1 MNLSK
6 TSPSRRVFMV
16 LSPRS
21 LVYARCAL
29 KSLLRNAV
37 ETLHLH
43 LITDSALDKD
53 LLFEEMSTHQRASGH
68 RWTIHAKEELLDREA
83 AVFAAYPNLRSFRNG
98 HPCWRKIA
106 DPLLLSKADEEI
118 IVLDPDLYFPN
129 RFRFERTLNHG
140 LLLMWQKPTCLL
152 PSAIVETALRR
163 RVALAHHVDIGVAHW
178 RADVDLSWLDWLLV
192 KLGLGDYPQAEFFMH
207 IEAIVWAAI
216 AMRAGG
222 GYLSPV
228 HWHCWRRSQRAR
240 LLRKLGVPGPQLIRY
255 EPFSTIKCFH
265 ATAESKYW
273 LQEAE
278 HRGWLDSDRELDE
291 PGPVLPFVELTTS
304 VFRRDQAI
312 KSWVKRSGYYHVF
325 PSGGLR

>member
-1 MNLSK
+1 
-6 TSPSRRVFMV
+6 MV

-21 LVYARCAL
+21 LSYARYAL
-29 KSLLRNAV
+29 KSLLKNAV
-37 ETLHLH
+37 ETLDLY
-43 LITDSALDKD
+43 LITDSELDKV
-53 LLFEEMSTHQRASGH
+53 LLFEEMSAHQPVSGH
-68 RWTIHAKEELLDREA
+68 RWTIHAKEELQDREA
-83 AVFAAYPNLRSFRNG
+83 EVFAAYPNLRSFRNG
-98 HPCWRKIA
+98 HPCWRKIT

-129 RFRFERTLNHG
+129 RFRFERTLDQG

-152 PSAIVETALRR
+152 PYPIVETALRR
-163 RVALAHHVDIGVAHW
+163 NVGLAHHVDIGVAQW
-178 RADVDLSWLDWLLV
+178 RADADLSWLDWLLV
-192 KLGLGDYPQAEFFMH
+192 RLGLGDYPQAGLYMH
-207 IEAIVWAAI
+207 IEAILWAAI

-222 GYLSPV
+222 GYLSPA
-228 HWHCWRRSQRAR
+228 HWHCWCRSQRAR
-240 LLRKLGVPGPQLIRY
+240 LLRKLGVSGPQLIRHQ
-255 EPFSTIKCFH
+255 PFSTIKCFH

-278 HRGWLDSDRELDE
+278 GRGWLDSGHELDE

-312 KSWVKRSGYYHVF
+312 KSLVKRSGYYHVF